1 MKLTNEEKESF
12 EKWLTLQ
19 GASPEEA
26 KKIIKPLIF
35 SGGFSAPDDL
45 YQSFLKDVSEED
57 EGIYFES
64 IAVDATRVYSTNI
77 LIDKEKHTSF
87 RVARYNDHYHL
98 YSIDNDGCAVY
109 LTTLN
114 SYQMIK
120 ILDDDFFTE
129 RFYIIYYESLQKP

>member
-12 EKWLTLQ
+12 EKWLALQ
-19 GASPEEA
+19 GASPEEI
-26 KKIIKPLIF
+26 KQMIKPLIF
-35 SGGFSAPDDL
+35 SGGFSVQDDI

-64 IAVDATRVYSTNI
+64 IPVGANRVYSTNI
-77 LIDKEKHTSF
+77 ALDKEKHTSF

-98 YSIDNDGCAVY
+98 YSVDKDDLPIY

-120 ILDDDFFTE
+120 ILDDEFFTE
-129 RFYIIYYESLQKP
+129 RFYTIYYESLQKS

>member
-19 GASPEEA
+19 GASPEEIKTA
-26 KKIIKPLIF
+26 IKPLIF
-35 SGGFSAPDDL
+35 SSGFSAPDDL

-57 EGIYFES
+57 EGVYFES
-64 IAVDATRVYSTNI
+64 IPVDANRVYSTNI
-77 LIDKEKHTSF
+77 SVDKEKHTAF

-98 YSIDNDGCAVY
+98 YSIDEDELPIY

-120 ILDDDFFTE
+120 ILDDEFFTE
-129 RFYIIYYESLQKP
+129 RFYTIYYESLQKP

>member
-19 GASPEEA
+19 GASPEEV

-35 SGGFSAPDDL
+35 SGGFSAPDDM
-45 YQSFLKDVSEED
+45 YQSFLKDVYEED

-64 IAVDATRVYSTNI
+64 IAVDSARVYSTNI
-77 LIDKEKHTSF
+77 SLDKEKHTSF

-98 YSIDNDGCAVY
+98 YSVDEEGFQIY

>member
-19 GASPEEA
+19 GASPEEI
-26 KKIIKPLIF
+26 KDLVKPLIF
-35 SGGFSAPDDL
+35 FNGFSTSDDL

-57 EGIYFES
+57 EGVYFES
-64 IAVDATRVYSTNI
+64 IQVDANRVYSTNI
-77 LIDKEKHTSF
+77 SLDKEKHTSF

-98 YSIDNDGCAVY
+98 YSIDEEGLPIY

-120 ILDDDFFTE
+120 ILDDEFFTE
-129 RFYIIYYESLQKP
+129 RFYTIYYESLQKP